1 MKDTLKIITLML
13 LLPAA
18 LFAYVLFYGYAHD
31 LEVLAFS
38 ILCVLAVAKL

>member
-1 MKDTLKIITLML
+1 MKDTLKIITLMF

-18 LFAYVLFYGYAHD
+18 LFTYVLFYGYAHD

-38 ILCVLAVAKL
+38 FLFMLLVAKL